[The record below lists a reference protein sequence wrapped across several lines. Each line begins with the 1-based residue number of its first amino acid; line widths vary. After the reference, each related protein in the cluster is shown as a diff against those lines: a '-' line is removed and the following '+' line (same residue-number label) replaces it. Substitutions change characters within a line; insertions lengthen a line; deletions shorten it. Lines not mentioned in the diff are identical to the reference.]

1 MRVLGILQFG
11 NSHLWRLREAAGYCS
26 MARIKTRKYSDRRVR
41 MKGEAM
47 SLFGFEIPMTAIWV
61 VAAIVVIIVIAFI
74 VKGFVE
80 EMKK

>member
-1 MRVLGILQFG
+1 
-11 NSHLWRLREAAGYCS
+11 
-26 MARIKTRKYSDRRVR
+26 
-41 MKGEAM
+41 M

>member
-1 MRVLGILQFG
+1 
-11 NSHLWRLREAAGYCS
+11 
-26 MARIKTRKYSDRRVR
+26 
-41 MKGEAM
+41 M
-47 SLFGFEIPMTAIWV
+47 SLFGFKIPMTAIWV